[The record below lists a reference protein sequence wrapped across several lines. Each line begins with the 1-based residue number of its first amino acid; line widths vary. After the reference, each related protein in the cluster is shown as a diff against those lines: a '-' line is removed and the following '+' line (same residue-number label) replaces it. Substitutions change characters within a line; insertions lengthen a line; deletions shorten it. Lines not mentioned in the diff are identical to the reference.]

1 MKFKQK
7 VARTLVLLTILSVAV
22 ACFPIMAAALSIDVF
37 FTQSEYYNV
46 IRISYGT
53 AEGENW
59 IRTDDSDPSLNAV
72 VTAHKKDNSQIGD
85 PIAVPASAAGYVDY
99 SAYIKPGINYLKVV
113 FQGNEYTRNVKI
125 LNMVF
130 LFEQLE
136 NQNKARLTTYA
147 VWPDQSYP
155 VSTEGGDGWPSEVE
169 AYDAE
174 KNELGPVDVPDSA
187 DGIADY
193 SCYAES
199 GIKYLRVTQG
209 SSSSQFFEVEVYHAA
224 STEPENGTNED
235 GESSTDKDGE
245 AGTKE
250 TGRQEQEPGKQ
261 ETGKGDEALPSTAS
275 ANGLSLYLS
284 LILLA
289 GGICLQ
295 FRCRPDR
302 AR

>member
-1 MKFKQK
+1 MVVKQK
-7 VARTLVLLTILSVAV
+7 VGKTLAFFAVLSVV
-22 ACFPIMAAALSIDVF
+22 MICFPFAAIAQSIDVF
-37 FTQSEYYNV
+37 FTQSEFYNV
-46 IRISYGT
+46 IRLSYGA

-59 IRTDDSDPSLNAV
+59 ICTDAGDPSLNAV
-72 VTAHKKDNSQIGD
+72 VTAHKKDDSQIGD

-99 SAYIKPGINYLKVV
+99 SAYIKQGINYLKVV
-113 FQGNEYTRNVKI
+113 FQGNDYTRNVQI

-130 LFEQLE
+130 RFEQLE

-155 VSTEGGDGWPSEVE
+155 VSTEGGDGWTSEVK
-169 AYDAE
+169 AYGAE

-187 DGIADY
+187 DGVADY
-193 SCYAES
+193 SGYADT

-209 SSSSQFFEVEVYHAA
+209 NSSSQFFEVEVYQTVADEP
-224 STEPENGTNED
+224 EPENGTNNE
-235 GESSTDKDGE
+235 GESGKEETASQEQKPDEQETDKED
-245 AGTKE
+245 
-250 TGRQEQEPGKQ
+250 
-261 ETGKGDEALPSTAS
+261 DALPSTAS

-302 AR
+302 VR